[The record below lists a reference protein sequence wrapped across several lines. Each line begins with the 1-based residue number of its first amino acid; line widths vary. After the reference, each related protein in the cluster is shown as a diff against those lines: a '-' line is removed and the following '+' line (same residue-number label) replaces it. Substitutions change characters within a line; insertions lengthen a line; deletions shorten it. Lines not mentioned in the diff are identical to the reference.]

1 LGAFKAKQCVE
12 SAVRIANQT
21 TKVTWSQ

>member
-1 LGAFKAKQCVE
+1 LGAFKAKQCDE